1 LKGNVVSGAVTLL
14 DGMNNLIRSEGVP
27 VSAVGV
33 SDLVIVATPDGVLI
47 APRGRSQDVKKVL
60 PDKS

>member
-1 LKGNVVSGAVTLL
+1 VTLL
-14 DGMNNLIRSEGVP
+14 DGMNNLIRSEGVH

-33 SDLVIVATPDGVLI
+33 SDLVIVATRDGVLI
-47 APRGRSQDVKKVL
+47 MPRGRAQDVKKVL